1 MNKPIELVI
10 FDCDGVLV
18 DSERLAVRIQI
29 EIGAELGWI
38 LTADEVI
45 DRFMG
50 KSEASIHAMLAERLG
65 TDAADTW
72 HTRNR
77 ELHHTAIDTE
87 LTAVDGVAEALAAIT
102 LPTCVASSGSHDKM
116 RHTLGRT
123 GLWEHFEGRIYS
135 ATEVAHGKPAP
146 DLFLH
151 AARSMGFAPE
161 VCVVVEDSQYGV
173 RAARAAGMRSLGY
186 AGGLSPEEWLAGPG
200 TVLFHDM
207 RELPEVLDALGQ

>member
-18 DSERLAVRIQI
+18 DTERLAVRIQI
-29 EIGAELGWI
+29 EIGDELGWT

-45 DRFMG
+45 DRFVG
-50 KSEASIHAMLAERLG
+50 KSESSIHAMITERLG
-65 TDAADTW
+65 GEAADRW
-72 HTRNR
+72 HERNR
-77 ELHHTAIDTE
+77 ELHRVAIDTE
-87 LTAVDGVAEALAAIT
+87 LTAVEGIEDALDAIT
-102 LPTCVASSGSHDKM
+102 LPTCVASSGSHGKM

-123 GLWEHFEGRIYS
+123 GLWDRFEGRIFS
-135 ATEVAHGKPAP
+135 ATEVARGKPAP

-173 RAARAAGMRSLGY
+173 RAARAAGMRSLGF
-186 AGGLSPEEWLAGPG
+186 AGGVTPGEWLAGEG
-200 TVLFHDM
+200 TVVFRSM
-207 RELPEVLDALGQ
+207 RELPGVIDALGQ